1 MKICEDRH
9 ALVGDFQYSIFI
21 IYYLSIWEK
30 VSEWVDD
37 LPKDLHH
44 RYLFVKIVTHG
55 LVTFSTQSL
64 LYIISRYWERST
76 NGSMAYRRIVI
87 KHRYLFC
94 EDCHAW
100 VGDFQ
105 YSIFIYHL
113 STWGRVNEWVD
124 DLPKVFVE

>member
-55 LVTFSTQSL
+55 LVTFSTQF
-64 LYIISRYWERST
+64 LYYT
-76 NGSMAYRRIVI
+76 
-87 KHRYLFC
+87 
-94 EDCHAW
+94 
-100 VGDFQ
+100 
-105 YSIFIYHL
+105 YHL
-113 STWGRVNEWVD
+113 SILGKVNEWVD
-124 DLPKVFVE
+124 GLPKDLFHSLFKFTQIIF